1 MSLQQ
6 LIKVL
11 VRQRIRNFIRNVSG
25 QANLLKVELNFTVT
39 GIWSFANSA
48 LTQRCYIKK
57 FSMII
62 LFYINFNIDS

>member
-25 QANLLKVELNFTVT
+25 QANLLKVELNFTVREF
-39 GIWSFANSA
+39 GRS
-48 LTQRCYIKK
+48 LTQT
-57 FSMII
+57 
-62 LFYINFNIDS
+62 